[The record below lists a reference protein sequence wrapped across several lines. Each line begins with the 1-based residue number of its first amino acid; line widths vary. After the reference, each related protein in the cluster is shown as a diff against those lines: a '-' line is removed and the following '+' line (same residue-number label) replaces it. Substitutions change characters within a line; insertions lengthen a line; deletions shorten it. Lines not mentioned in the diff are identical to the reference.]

1 MSYLFTRLS
10 FDVPFDN
17 PTYVDESSV
26 RRLINPEFNP
36 ESGFVNWMFGGGGLT
51 ASRHCPAVML

>member
-1 MSYLFTRLS
+1 M
-10 FDVPFDN
+10 PFDN